1 MLEEK
6 VFIYFF
12 ETLLSKHYSCITNVT
27 KTMFSSVQLLGY
39 VRLFATPW
47 TAARQASLSITN
59 SWSLLKLMPIES
71 VRPGVL
77 QSMGLQTVGHNR
89 ATELN

>member
-47 TAARQASLSITN
+47 TAAHQAVVPVHHRHPELA
-59 SWSLLKLMPIES
+59 
-71 VRPGVL
+71 
-77 QSMGLQTVGHNR
+77 QTHVH
-89 ATELN
+89 